1 MDAISEIKKLLND
14 ERLIIGTER
23 TMKALRQGSLEKV
36 YLAANPAADV
46 KADLER
52 YAGMGNL
59 DKVDLD
65 VTNDELGTLC
75 RKPFPISIIGLRKQ

>member
-1 MDAISEIKKLLND
+1 MDAINEIKKLLND
-14 ERLIIGTER
+14 ERLIIGAER

-52 YAGMGNL
+52 HAEIGGFE
-59 DKVDLD
+59 KVELD
-65 VTNDELGTLC
+65 VPNDELGTLC
-75 RKPFPISIIGLRKQ
+75 KKPFPISIIGLRKQ

>member
-1 MDAISEIKKLLND
+1 MDTINEIKKLLND

-36 YLAANPAADV
+36 YLAANPAADI

-52 YAGMGNL
+52 HAALGGFE
-59 DKVDLD
+59 KVELD

-75 RKPFPISIIGLRKQ
+75 KKPFPISIIGLRKQ